1 MPFSDAIRIGASG
14 AADPYEIDRSLRFSG
29 VGETR
34 LNYTPA
40 SGGEKKRFTFSFWI
54 KRGNLDRRMIFGAY
68 NSGASTAVIEIQ
80 DDGLLHFYDYV
91 SGYRTSLRPAQVF
104 RDPSAWYHIVFAYNS
119 TLSTSS
125 DRAKIYINGTR
136 VTEFDNATYPS
147 QNQEA
152 LINDHTIAHAIGTE
166 GSLQRLHFDGY
177 MAEFYFLDGIEY
189 DASYFG
195 ETDAT
200 TGQWI
205 PKEYTGSFGNNG
217 YYLKFADNSSTSALG
232 TDSSGNGNNLTP
244 VNFSVTAGKTD
255 DSFFDTP
262 TNNMPTLS
270 PVDRTYTTG
279 VILSEANT
287 RWQYNYKP
295 ASKTVRATMALP
307 STGKIYMEWEN
318 EQGSGQ
324 AGRMSWG
331 LVRYASQGQT
341 YDYQA
346 YNHVDYINISFGG
359 STWNGT
365 THLNPPGSGW
375 PSFTFYTGERAALA
389 IDCSNG
395 KWWLGKVASN
405 GSTTWY
411 ANDGGTDGDP
421 AGGTNESATL
431 PNFTTATEWMPFV
444 GWHDGG
450 AASSTTYYANINFGN
465 HSFLGTIPTGFE
477 KLSSK
482 VLDEPTIKLP
492 NKHFDLLLY
501 TGTDSAASRTLTG
514 LNFSPDWVWQKRRN
528 GTNWNGLHDTVRGG
542 GRTLYSND
550 TSVDTTNNQYGYI
563 SAFTSDGFTWS
574 PGSTNNSDGNHT
586 SGTYVSWC
594 WNAGGTDSATYTVK
608 VVSDSGNK
616 YRFNDFGTSA
626 VTLDLAEGGTYTF
639 DQSDSSM
646 SPHPMLLSTTANGHH
661 GGGSTYNTGVTY
673 QLDGSSVN
681 ESAFVSGFSSAS
693 SRKLIITVAASAP
706 NLNYFCHYHSGM
718 GGAINTN
725 STLGSSNFDGS
736 IQSTVKANTTAGF
749 SIVSYEGNN
758 VQGATVGHGLGVAPS
773 VVIVKNREST
783 YNWAVWHTG
792 LLSAAYVVNL
802 NLSSAQGSVPGIF
815 NSTLPTSTVFTLGG
829 GSQGD
834 RFLSN
839 EPNKDFIAYIFSEV
853 AGYSSFGKYTGNGN
867 STGPFVYT
875 GFRPAWV
882 LLKGGSF
889 AGNWNLF
896 DEKRPGFNVTNDIL
910 YPNLNNAE
918 YDGSPT
924 DNQIDILS
932 NGFKLRGSNVDT
944 NSNTSTFIYL
954 AFAESPFKNSRAR

>member
-1 MPFSDAIRIGASG
+1 
-14 AADPYEIDRSLRFSG
+14 
-29 VGETR
+29 
-34 LNYTPA
+34 
-40 SGGEKKRFTFSFWI
+40 
-54 KRGNLDRRMIFGAY
+54 
-68 NSGASTAVIEIQ
+68 
-80 DDGLLHFYDYV
+80 
-91 SGYRTSLRPAQVF
+91 
-104 RDPSAWYHIVFAYNS
+104 
-119 TLSTSS
+119 
-125 DRAKIYINGTR
+125 
-136 VTEFDNATYPS
+136 
-147 QNQEA
+147 
-152 LINDHTIAHAIGTE
+152 
-166 GSLQRLHFDGY
+166 
-177 MAEFYFLDGIEY
+177 
-189 DASYFG
+189 
-195 ETDAT
+195 
-200 TGQWI
+200 
-205 PKEYTGSFGNNG
+205 
-217 YYLKFADNSSTSALG
+217 
-232 TDSSGNGNNLTP
+232 
-244 VNFSVTAGKTD
+244 
-255 DSFFDTP
+255 
-262 TNNMPTLS
+262 
-270 PVDRTYTTG
+270 
-279 VILSEANT
+279 
-287 RWQYNYKP
+287 
-295 ASKTVRATMALP
+295 
-307 STGKIYMEWEN
+307 
-318 EQGSGQ
+318 
-324 AGRMSWG
+324 
-331 LVRYASQGQT
+331 
-341 YDYQA
+341 
-346 YNHVDYINISFGG
+346 
-359 STWNGT
+359 
-365 THLNPPGSGW
+365 
-375 PSFTFYTGERAALA
+375 
-389 IDCSNG
+389 
-395 KWWLGKVASN
+395 
-405 GSTTWY
+405 
-411 ANDGGTDGDP
+411 
-421 AGGTNESATL
+421 
-431 PNFTTATEWMPFV
+431 
-444 GWHDGG
+444 
-450 AASSTTYYANINFGN
+450 
-465 HSFLGTIPTGFE
+465 
-477 KLSSK
+477 
-482 VLDEPTIKLP
+482 
-492 NKHFDLLLY
+492 
-501 TGTDSAASRTLTG
+501 
-514 LNFSPDWVWQKRRN
+514 
-528 GTNWNGLHDTVRGG
+528 
-542 GRTLYSND
+542 
-550 TSVDTTNNQYGYI
+550 
-563 SAFTSDGFTWS
+563 
-574 PGSTNNSDGNHT
+574 
-586 SGTYVSWC
+586 
-594 WNAGGTDSATYTVK
+594 ATYTVK